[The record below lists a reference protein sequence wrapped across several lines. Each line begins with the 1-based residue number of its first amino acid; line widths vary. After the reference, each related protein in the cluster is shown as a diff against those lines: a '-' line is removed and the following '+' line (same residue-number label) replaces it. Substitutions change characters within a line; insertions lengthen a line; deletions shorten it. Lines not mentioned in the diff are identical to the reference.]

1 MGNSNQ
7 FSQVHYEVSRN
18 RNALASETGS
28 GIVGFVLV
36 APLVVAIFIAIGQ
49 ITMLVADKSVLNS
62 AATVG
67 ARTASAADA
76 TNADGR
82 NAALKVLASRGA
94 GFSPDSIVVT
104 QIRNQGLTYISVSV
118 TRKVMIP
125 ILNREI
131 LMTGRA
137 RAIDEASL

>member
-1 MGNSNQ
+1 M
-7 FSQVHYEVSRN
+7 HYEVSRN
-18 RNALASETGS
+18 RSSIASDTGS

-49 ITMLVADKSVLNS
+49 IAMLVADKSVLNS
-62 AATVG
+62 AAVIA

-76 TNADGR
+76 SNIDGR
-82 NAALKVLASRGA
+82 NAALRVLASRGA
-94 GFSPDSIVVT
+94 GFSPDAIVITEV
-104 QIRNQGLTYISVSV
+104 RNQGLTYISVSV
-118 TRKVMIP
+118 TRSIVIP
-125 ILNREI
+125 LLGREV

>member
-1 MGNSNQ
+1 MFRN
-7 FSQVHYEVSRN
+7 HKAIVSD
-18 RNALASETGS
+18 TGS

-49 ITMLVADKSVLNS
+49 IAMLVADKSILNS
-62 AATVG
+62 AAVIG

-76 TNADGR
+76 SNVDGR
-82 NAALKVLASRGA
+82 NAALRVLASRGA
-94 GFSPDSIVVT
+94 GFSPEAIVIT
-104 QIRNQGLTYISVSV
+104 QVRNQGLTFISVSV
-118 TRKVMIP
+118 TRKVKIP
-125 ILNREI
+125 LLDREI

>member
-1 MGNSNQ
+1 V
-7 FSQVHYEVSRN
+7 FRN
-18 RNALASETGS
+18 HKTIASDTGS

-49 ITMLVADKSVLNS
+49 IAMLVADKSVLNS
-62 AATVG
+62 AAVIG

-76 TNADGR
+76 SNVDGR
-82 NAALKVLASRGA
+82 NAALRVLASRGA
-94 GFSPDSIVVT
+94 GFSPEAIVIT
-104 QIRNQGLTYISVSV
+104 QVRNQGLTFISVSV
-118 TRKVMIP
+118 TRKVKIP
-125 ILNREI
+125 LLDREI

>member
-1 MGNSNQ
+1 M
-7 FSQVHYEVSRN
+7 SRN
-18 RNALASETGS
+18 HKTIASDTGS

-49 ITMLVADKSVLNS
+49 IAMLVADKSVLNS
-62 AATVG
+62 AAVIG

-76 TNADGR
+76 SNTDGR
-82 NAALKVLASRGA
+82 NAALRVLASRGA
-94 GFSPDSIVVT
+94 GFSPEAIVIT
-104 QIRNQGLTYISVSV
+104 QVRNQGLTFISVSV
-118 TRKVMIP
+118 TRKVKIP
-125 ILNREI
+125 LLDREI

>member
-1 MGNSNQ
+1 M
-7 FSQVHYEVSRN
+7 FRN
-18 RNALASETGS
+18 HKTIASDTGS

-49 ITMLVADKSVLNS
+49 IAMLVADKSVLNS
-62 AATVG
+62 AAVIG

-76 TNADGR
+76 SNVDGR
-82 NAALKVLASRGA
+82 NAALRVLASRGA
-94 GFSPDSIVVT
+94 GFSPEAIVIT
-104 QIRNQGLTYISVSV
+104 QVRNQGLTFISVSV
-118 TRKVMIP
+118 TRKVKIP
-125 ILNREI
+125 LLDREI

>member
-1 MGNSNQ
+1 ML
-7 FSQVHYEVSRN
+7 YEVFRN
-18 RNALASETGS
+18 RNALVSDTGS

-49 ITMLVADKSVLNS
+49 IAMLVADKSVLNS
-62 AATVG
+62 AAVIG

-82 NAALKVLASRGA
+82 NAALRVLASRSA
-94 GFSPDSIVVT
+94 GFNPDAIVIT
-104 QIRNQGLTYISVSV
+104 QVRNQGLTYISVSV
-118 TRKVMIP
+118 TRRVAVP
-125 ILNREI
+125 LLNREI

-137 RAIDEASL
+137 RAINEASL

>member
-1 MGNSNQ
+1 M
-7 FSQVHYEVSRN
+7 SRN
-18 RNALASETGS
+18 HKTIASDTGS

-49 ITMLVADKSVLNS
+49 IAMLVADKSVLNS
-62 AATVG
+62 TAVIG

-76 TNADGR
+76 SNVDGR
-82 NAALKVLASRGA
+82 NAALRVLASRGA
-94 GFSPDSIVVT
+94 GFSPEAIVIT
-104 QIRNQGLTYISVSV
+104 QVRNQGLTFISVSV
-118 TRKVMIP
+118 TRKVKIP
-125 ILNREI
+125 LLDREI

>member
-1 MGNSNQ
+1 M
-7 FSQVHYEVSRN
+7 FRN
-18 RNALASETGS
+18 HKTIASDTGS

-49 ITMLVADKSVLNS
+49 IAMLVADKSVLNS
-62 AATVG
+62 TAVIG

-76 TNADGR
+76 SNVDGR
-82 NAALKVLASRGA
+82 NAALRVLASRGA
-94 GFSPDSIVVT
+94 GFSPEAIVIT
-104 QIRNQGLTYISVSV
+104 QVRNQGLTFISVSV
-118 TRKVMIP
+118 TRKVKIP
-125 ILNREI
+125 LLDREI

>member
-1 MGNSNQ
+1 
-7 FSQVHYEVSRN
+7 VPYEVFRN
-18 RNALASETGS
+18 RNALVSDTGS

-49 ITMLVADKSVLNS
+49 IAMLVADKSVLNS
-62 AATVG
+62 AAVIG

-82 NAALKVLASRGA
+82 NAALRVLASRGA
-94 GFSPDSIVVT
+94 GFSPDAIVIT
-104 QIRNQGLTYISVSV
+104 QVRNQGLTYISVSV
-118 TRKVMIP
+118 TRRVAIP
-125 ILNREI
+125 FLNREI